1 MTTIKTVK
9 QMDELVNLGD
19 GAAWHE
25 KWRVKLTTL
34 FHQVTN
40 RLFVFHLQQQL
51 HNHMANKHNN
61 VCCYCRE
68 DNITTQIHL
77 CSPWSEFIYCVWR
90 HYVYFSVLVKRK
102 IFSQASAVCNFSLCS
117 PGVE

>member
-77 CSPWSEFIYCVWR
+77 CSPWSDVSLSFR
-90 HYVYFSVLVKRK
+90 VYLLCLETLCLFLGVGEEKD
-102 IFSQASAVCNFSLCS
+102 IFTGVCCL
-117 PGVE
+117 